1 MYVNPLCDYD
11 GQRETS
17 MQVVQ
22 DDRRPCIVSH
32 DLTTTYSIGISKYLN
47 NTFYWTAEYITGNN
61 IDSSTPQG
69 SIKTNNTRL
78 IHRVSKYYTT
88 RCCVYYYINPSRI
101 IHNLSFSPTQLS
113 SNEDS
118 SLLLTTTIWQ
128 LMHNL

>member
-22 DDRRPCIVSH
+22 DDHRPCIVNH

-78 IHRVSKYYTT
+78 IHRVSKYYTI
-88 RCCVYYYINPSRI
+88 RCCV
-101 IHNLSFSPTQLS
+101 
-113 SNEDS
+113 
-118 SLLLTTTIWQ
+118 
-128 LMHNL
+128 